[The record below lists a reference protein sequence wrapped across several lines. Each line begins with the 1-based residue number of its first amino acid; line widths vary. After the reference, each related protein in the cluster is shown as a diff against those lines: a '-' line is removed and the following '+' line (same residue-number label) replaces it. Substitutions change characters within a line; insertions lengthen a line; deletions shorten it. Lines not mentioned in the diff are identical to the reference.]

1 MARDRSPILKRCRTL
16 ELAPQTLGINK
27 KSKRNPRRS
36 RRKESEYGR
45 QLKAKQKAKFVY
57 GVMEKQ
63 FRSTFGRAAKMPGKS
78 GENLMKLLELRL
90 DNVVYRL
97 GFASTRAHARQ
108 LVNHGHFTVDG
119 KKVNIPSFQVKPGM
133 EIAVKEKSLSSPIF
147 TRLTGED
154 APIVNIPEWLERDKN
169 ALKGKVLRMPT
180 RDDVDFDVE
189 EHLIVEYYSK

>member
-1 MARDRSPILKRCRTL
+1 MARDRSPILKRCRKL
-16 ELAPQTLGINK
+16 ELAPQTMGINK

-63 FRSTFGRAAKMPGKS
+63 FRGTFGRATKMPGKS
-78 GENLMKLLELRL
+78 GENLMQLLELRL

-108 LVNHGHFTVDG
+108 LVNHGHFDLNG
-119 KKVNIPSFQVKPGM
+119 KRASIPSMTVSPGDEISVRENSRSIQPFQELPNV
-133 EIAVKEKSLSSPIF
+133 
-147 TRLTGED
+147 
-154 APIVNIPEWLERDKN
+154 IVPEWLSADLRHGEPR
-169 ALKGKVLRMPT
+169 ALHELR
-180 RDDVDFDVE
+180 RV
-189 EHLIVEYYSK
+189 

>member
-63 FRSTFGRAAKMPGKS
+63 FRGTFARASKMSGKS

-108 LVNHGHFTVDG
+108 LVNHGHFDLNG
-119 KKVNIPSFQVKPGM
+119 KRASIPSMTVSPGDEISVRENSRSIQPFQELPNVIVPDW
-133 EIAVKEKSLSSPIF
+133 LSADPANLKGSVL
-147 TRLTGED
+147 R
-154 APIVNIPEWLERDKN
+154 IPERHEI
-169 ALKGKVLRMPT
+169 
-180 RDDVDFDVE
+180 DVDVE
-189 EHLIVEYYSK
+189 ETLIVELYSR